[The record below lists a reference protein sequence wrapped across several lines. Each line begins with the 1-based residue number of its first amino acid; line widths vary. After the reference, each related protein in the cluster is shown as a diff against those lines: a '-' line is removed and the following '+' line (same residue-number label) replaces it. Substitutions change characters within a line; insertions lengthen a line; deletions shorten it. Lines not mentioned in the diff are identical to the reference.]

1 MEAAVEPDVEVA
13 VEDTV
18 ETADVIV
25 ILSSEK
31 YKEIWVRI
39 IREEIERC
47 YN

>member
-13 VEDTV
+13 VEATV

-25 ILSSEK
+25 ISSSEK

-39 IREEIERC
+39 IRGGIERC